1 MKKFLIVVLMAT
13 IAVPR
18 YSVVDNYSGAS
29 VSSLYWV
36 VLGKIVVDSRAGK
49 MAEFYDGSNTKM
61 TFRGGVLVE
70 DEPL

>member
-18 YSVVDNYSGAS
+18 YSVVDNSSGAS

-36 VLGKIVVDSRAGK
+36 VFGKIVVDGEVGK
-49 MAEFYDGSNTKM
+49 TDELYDGSNTKM

-70 DEPL
+70 DDQL